1 MLHCVLLESQT
12 CIAVYMRPDTAIY
25 ICTHRGSCV
34 EVLGA
39 WLTARPYIRTL
50 VKKKNASNFQ
60 GLQTTP
66 NAQRTRVYAQSK
78 PKPIAEYT
86 GKESSRVRLRVRA
99 TLGAVRKDS
108 HSATRGIFFFSMY
121 AHTYIHTHIENYVP
135 AFIYTYCLARASVD
149 LWLNRH

>member
-12 CIAVYMRPDTAIY
+12 RIAVYMRPDIAIY

-66 NAQRTRVYAQSK
+66 NAQRIRVYAQSK
-78 PKPIAEYT
+78 PKPNVEYT

-108 HSATRGIFFFSMY
+108 HSATGGIFFFRCMRT
-121 AHTYIHTHIENYVP
+121 HTYTHTLKITYLYLFIHIALQEHLRT
-135 AFIYTYCLARASVD
+135 CG
-149 LWLNRH
+149 